1 MFYLTNF
8 LNDISINKD
17 NINQEINEQLNTN
30 KSINIINEDT
40 NYKLISLDYKTLKEK
55 FNIKNWKKN
64 RPADKFRIDE
74 IYEYY
79 KKNDIK
85 LIPGILYLWLNK
97 DKYLIYDGI
106 HRYEALKKLNKDDIN
121 ILLYIN
127 LSNNEDSIIEDFTN
141 INKSIPLPSLYTENA
156 EISKIYI
163 CQNVAEHLC
172 KKYPKFVS
180 TSRKP
185 HTYNFNRDQ
194 IIDFISTFN
203 INFKIKNLDYI
214 IYQILIKLNNH
225 AKNKILENKII
236 HPLKCKKYNFYLF
249 YLDKSHIKSE
259 VENALKELF

>member
-141 INKSIPLPSLYTENA
+141 INKSFLSFGIQFL
-156 EISKIYI
+156 
-163 CQNVAEHLC
+163 
-172 KKYPKFVS
+172 
-180 TSRKP
+180 
-185 HTYNFNRDQ
+185 
-194 IIDFISTFN
+194 
-203 INFKIKNLDYI
+203 
-214 IYQILIKLNNH
+214 
-225 AKNKILENKII
+225 
-236 HPLKCKKYNFYLF
+236 
-249 YLDKSHIKSE
+249 
-259 VENALKELF
+259 

>member
-1 MFYLTNF
+1 MNYLTNLLSDLSF
-8 LNDISINKD
+8 NKEINNVENKD
-17 NINQEINEQLNTN
+17 NNI
-30 KSINIINEDT
+30 KIINEDS
-40 NYKLISLDYKTLKEK
+40 NYQLISLDYKTLKENY
-55 FNIKNWKKN
+55 NIKNWKKN
-64 RPADKFRIDE
+64 RPADKFRVDE
-74 IYEYY
+74 IYEFYLSN
-79 KKNDIK
+79 KIT
-85 LIPGILYLWLNK
+85 LLPGILYVWLNK
-97 DKYLIYDGI
+97 DKYFIYDGI
-106 HRYEALKKLNKDDIN
+106 HRYEALKKLNNDNIN

-141 INKSIPLPSLYTENA
+141 INKSIPLPSLYTENT
-156 EISKIYI
+156 EISKIHI

-236 HPLKCKKYNFYLF
+236 HPIKCKKYNFYLF
-249 YLDKSHIKSE
+249 YLDKSYIKSE

>member
-1 MFYLTNF
+1 MNYLTNF
-8 LNDISINKD
+8 LNDISLNKETNNKLD
-17 NINQEINEQLNTN
+17 N

-40 NYKLISLDYKTLKEK
+40 NYQLISLDYKTLKENY
-55 FNIKNWKKN
+55 NIKNWKKN

-74 IYEYY
+74 ISEYY
-79 KKNDIK
+79 LKNNIK
-85 LIPGILYLWLNK
+85 LLPGILYVWLNK
-97 DKYLIYDGI
+97 DKYFIYDGI

-127 LSNNEDSIIEDFTN
+127 LSNDEDSIIEDFIN
-141 INKSIPLPSLYTENA
+141 INKSIPLPSLYTEKT
-156 EISKIYI
+156 EITKIQI

-172 KKYPKFVS
+172 KKYPHFVS

-214 IYQILIKLNNH
+214 IYQILIKLNDH

-249 YLDKSHIKSE
+249 YLDKIYIKSE
-259 VENALKELF
+259 VENALTELF